1 MEKTARG
8 FFVTFEGLDGLGKS
22 TQLQRLAHHLGELGL
37 DPVCSREP
45 TDGPWGREARRVAR
59 EGRSGLTHEE
69 ELDLYLR
76 DRAEHLEMLV
86 GPALAAGRIVLVDRY
101 VHSSIAYQGALG
113 LDPDRV
119 RALNFPRFPV
129 PDLTLLFE
137 APVEVALE
145 RIRAGRPDGANVGYE
160 TEDFLRRV
168 AGHYARMQDACLVR
182 VDASGSPDEVA
193 ARVWYVV
200 RRRGIQDLSAPSQT
214 RER

>member
-1 MEKTARG
+1 MHEPERG
-8 FFVTFEGLDGLGKS
+8 FFITFEGLDGLGKS
-22 TQLQRLAHHLGELGL
+22 TQVQRLVQRLLKAGL

-59 EGRSGLTHEE
+59 EGRAGLTREE

-76 DRAEHLEMLV
+76 DRADHLDSLV
-86 GPALAAGRIVLVDRY
+86 GPALAAGRIVVVDRY

-137 APVEVALE
+137 APVETALE

-160 TEDFLRRV
+160 TEEFLRRV
-168 AGHYARMQDACLVR
+168 AWQYEQMNDPGMVR
-182 VDASGSPDEVA
+182 VDASGTPDEVA
-193 ARVWYVV
+193 ERVW
-200 RRRGIQDLSAPSQT
+200 QT
-214 RER
+214 TCHRASHLLATSDGSGT

>member
-1 MEKTARG
+1 MHDPDRG
-8 FFVTFEGLDGLGKS
+8 FFITFEGLDGLGKS
-22 TQLQRLAHHLGELGL
+22 TQVQRLAQRLVAAGW

-59 EGRSGLTHEE
+59 EGRAGLTREE

-76 DRAEHLEMLV
+76 DRADHIESLV
-86 GPALAAGRIVLVDRY
+86 GPALAAGHIVLVDRY

-113 LDPDRV
+113 LDPAHV
-119 RALNFPRFPV
+119 RALNFPRFPL

-160 TEDFLRRV
+160 NEDFLRRV
-168 AGHYARMQDACLVR
+168 AGQYARMDDPGMIR
-182 VDASGSPDEVA
+182 IEASGTPDEVTERIWQTI
-193 ARVWYVV
+193 RVHASH
-200 RRRGIQDLSAPSQT
+200 LASAGGAET
-214 RER
+214 

>member
-22 TQLQRLAHHLGELGL
+22 TQLQRLAQHLGELGL

-76 DRAEHLEMLV
+76 DRAEHLETLV

-119 RALNFPRFPV
+119 RVLNFPRFPV
-129 PDLTLLFE
+129 PDLILLFE

-160 TEDFLRRV
+160 SESFLRKV
-168 AGHYARMQDACLVR
+168 AEQYDRMGDPCIRR
-182 VDASGSPDEVA
+182 VDATGTVAQIALRVREVIFALLDADDSGKL
-193 ARVWYVV
+193 
-200 RRRGIQDLSAPSQT
+200 GQI
-214 RER
+214 